1 MTPQPGQFVHVD
13 EHPYSHFQVINVD
26 ADKGNCW
33 VRRWPLSRKGSPAF
47 SVSLQ
52 QLKQAEIKS
61 GLAL

>member
-33 VRRWPLSRKGSPAF
+33 VRRWPLARNGSPPF
-47 SVSLQ
+47 SVPISRVKSLD
-52 QLKQAEIKS
+52 
-61 GLAL
+61 LAAA

>member
-1 MTPQPGQFVHVD
+1 MIFHQGQLVRVASNQ
-13 EHPYSHFQVINVD
+13 ESTYQVLSIDD
-26 ADKGNCW
+26 ASDLCW

-52 QLKQAEIKS
+52 QLMQAEIKS

>member
-1 MTPQPGQFVHVD
+1 MIFHQGQLVRVASNQD
-13 EHPYSHFQVINVD
+13 STYQVLSIDD
-26 ADKGNCW
+26 AADLCW